1 MDEGIKVSVTDVLD
15 IIEKLEQQYFIR
27 YSVSEM
33 IEESDYNTVLTV
45 LTIMTNMLEDLA
57 GETYETNNDIS
68 NT

>member
-1 MDEGIKVSVTDVLD
+1 MDEGIKISATDVLD

-33 IEESDYNTVLTV
+33 IDENDYNTVLTV

-57 GETYETNNDIS
+57 GETYETNDDIS